1 MLFLKLSAIS
11 YGLELSNESLFI
23 ILAQGVAKPLPVKVG
38 GQRPILLRAHL
49 NPFLLSKLGDALDLS
64 LTSNFDRS
72 QFCRPLS
79 YVDEKQLI

>member
-1 MLFLKLSAIS
+1 MLFLKLIAIR

-64 LTSNFDRS
+64 LLSNLTGHIFAA
-72 QFCRPLS
+72 P
-79 YVDEKQLI
+79 